1 MTSIDEWSKTSI
13 IDSFEDMMVIG
24 SDEEHKKGHNS
35 LILRA
40 LQSNQLSNKH
50 EEEHV
55 GNSNVTWADVV
66 SNRK

>member
-1 MTSIDEWSKTSI
+1 
-13 IDSFEDMMVIG
+13 MMVIG
-24 SDEEHKKGHNS
+24 DEEHKKAHDS

>member
-1 MTSIDEWSKTSI
+1 MGDE
-13 IDSFEDMMVIG
+13 G
-24 SDEEHKKGHNS
+24 HKKGHNS

-40 LQSNQLSNKH
+40 LQSNQLGNKH